1 MTKKDMSANEY
12 QKLAARTMLD
22 EPGFDIPEEHIEL
35 VQAVFLVAL
44 KFGRVVEAV
53 KKGVFHQHGVDV
65 KAITEEL
72 EKVSQL
78 GSDDWM
84 PVPEVT
90 DANIMVAWNLMG
102 LLGEACEL
110 IELWARDEPDPAQ
123 WAYEL
128 GDAFWYPT
136 GVATQKGLPLENIF
150 AGNIGKLKERYP
162 DGFSAEDSRN
172 REGGTG

>member
-1 MTKKDMSANEY
+1 MTEMSANEY

-22 EPGFDIPEEHIEL
+22 EPGFDIPAEHIEL
-35 VQAVFLVAL
+35 VQAVFFVAL

-65 KAITEEL
+65 EAITEEL
-72 EKVSQL
+72 RQVSQF

-84 PVPEVT
+84 PVPEAT
-90 DANIMVAWNLMG
+90 DANIMVAWNLIG

-136 GVATQKGLPLENIF
+136 ALATQKGLRLADVL
-150 AGNIGKLKERYP
+150 AGNIRKLKERYP
-162 DGFSAEDSRN
+162 DGFSAEASLN
-172 REGGTG
+172 REGGTK